1 MDHKDLEIVR
11 FMLELERLKVWGNLS
26 HYGCLCASLSHKGA
40 KFNPKLTLTAPPSKN
55 GRGLELIPY
64 GAFFSTRS
72 QTCMGSFFFPC
83 LLTMGPRLL
92 GIKLF

>member
-40 KFNPKLTLTAPPSKN
+40 KFNPKSTFKAHIDGTTLQKW
-55 GRGLELIPY
+55 
-64 GAFFSTRS
+64 
-72 QTCMGSFFFPC
+72 
-83 LLTMGPRLL
+83 
-92 GIKLF
+92 